1 MQPFHHFLCFFSK
14 DVNHMNQIF
23 FDESPMRVLLDFEG
37 LFVDYYS
44 LKKIPKDFKKDNS
57 SMV

>member
-1 MQPFHHFLCFFSK
+1 
-14 DVNHMNQIF
+14 MNQIF
-23 FDESPMRVLLDFEG
+23 SDESPMRVLLDFEG

-44 LKKIPKDFKKDNS
+44 LKKTPKDFKKDNN